1 MTKEEILASIDSMT
15 IYKDDVEVIQNLLK
29 YCNDTLFVKI
39 MEEIFLGNL
48 LFSDLKPIFNSSEYT
63 NLLEKSLSFQTAFSE
78 YYKKYSDLLTAKNLT
93 NDLKLVNLMTI
104 DRNIVFLEKKNQ
116 IYSILFSKSGDAM
129 TEFYQN
135 VALQDILNNPSNLD
149 NILLSVSDY
158 IVPIDYNYI
167 QLTEADTL
175 FMKQEQISEEEMKKI
190 KSVALRSANK
200 LNHRT

>member
-1 MTKEEILASIDSMT
+1 MTKEEILTSIDSMV

-48 LFSDLKPIFNSSEYT
+48 LFSDLKPIFNSPEYT

-78 YYKKYSDLLTAKNLT
+78 YYQKYSDLLTAKNLT

-116 IYSILFSKSGDAM
+116 IYSILFSKTGNAM

-190 KSVALRSANK
+190 KSVALWSANK

>member
-1 MTKEEILASIDSMT
+1 MTKEEILTSIDSMT

-48 LFSDLKPIFNSSEYT
+48 LFSDLKPIFNSPEYT
-63 NLLEKSLSFQTAFSE
+63 NILEKSLSFQTAFSE

-116 IYSILFSKSGDAM
+116 IYSILFSKTGNAM
-129 TEFYQN
+129 IEFYQN
-135 VALQDILNNPSNLD
+135 IALQDILNNPSNLD

>member
-1 MTKEEILASIDSMT
+1 MTKEEILTSIDSMT

-48 LFSDLKPIFNSSEYT
+48 LFSDLKPIFNSPEYT
-63 NLLEKSLSFQTAFSE
+63 NILEKSLSFQTAFSE

-116 IYSILFSKSGDAM
+116 IYSILFSKTGNAM

-135 VALQDILNNPSNLD
+135 IALQDILNNPSNLD

-158 IVPIDYNYI
+158 IIPIDYNYI

>member
-48 LFSDLKPIFNSSEYT
+48 LFSDLKPIFNSPEYT

-104 DRNIVFLEKKNQ
+104 DRNIVFLEKKNR
-116 IYSILFSKSGDAM
+116 IYSILFSKTGDAM

-135 VALQDILNNPSNLD
+135 IALQDILNNPSNLD

>member
-48 LFSDLKPIFNSSEYT
+48 LFSDLKPIFNSPEYT

-104 DRNIVFLEKKNQ
+104 DRNIVFLEKKNR
-116 IYSILFSKSGDAM
+116 IYSILFSKTGNAM

-135 VALQDILNNPSNLD
+135 IALQDILNNPSNLD

>member
-48 LFSDLKPIFNSSEYT
+48 LFSDLKPIFNSPEYT

-116 IYSILFSKSGDAM
+116 IYCFDLSSISK
-129 TEFYQN
+129 
-135 VALQDILNNPSNLD
+135 
-149 NILLSVSDY
+149 
-158 IVPIDYNYI
+158 
-167 QLTEADTL
+167 
-175 FMKQEQISEEEMKKI
+175 FM
-190 KSVALRSANK
+190 L
-200 LNHRT
+200 

>member
-48 LFSDLKPIFNSSEYT
+48 LFSDLKPIFNSPEYT

-104 DRNIVFLEKKNQ
+104 DQNIVFLEKKNQ
-116 IYSILFSKSGDAM
+116 IYSILFSKTGDAM

>member
-1 MTKEEILASIDSMT
+1 MTKEEILASIGSMT

-48 LFSDLKPIFNSSEYT
+48 LFSDLKPIFNSPEYT

-116 IYSILFSKSGDAM
+116 IYSILFSKTGDAM

>member
-48 LFSDLKPIFNSSEYT
+48 LFSDLKPIFNSPEYT

-116 IYSILFSKSGDAM
+116 IYSILFSKTGDAM

-135 VALQDILNNPSNLD
+135 IALQDILNNPSNLD

-190 KSVALRSANK
+190 KSVALWSANK

>member
-48 LFSDLKPIFNSSEYT
+48 LFSDLKPIFNSPEYT

-116 IYSILFSKSGDAM
+116 IYSILFSKTGDAM

-135 VALQDILNNPSNLD
+135 IALQDILNNPSNLD

>member
-1 MTKEEILASIDSMT
+1 MTKEEILASIGSMT

-48 LFSDLKPIFNSSEYT
+48 LFSDLKPIFNSPEYT

-116 IYSILFSKSGDAM
+116 IYSILFSKTGDAM

-135 VALQDILNNPSNLD
+135 IALQDILNNPSNLD

>member
-1 MTKEEILASIDSMT
+1 MTKEEILTSIDSMT

-48 LFSDLKPIFNSSEYT
+48 LFSDLKPIFNSPEYT
-63 NLLEKSLSFQTAFSE
+63 NILEKSLSFQTAFSE

-116 IYSILFSKSGDAM
+116 IYSILFSKTGDAM

-135 VALQDILNNPSNLD
+135 VALQDIMNNPSNLD

>member
-48 LFSDLKPIFNSSEYT
+48 LFSDLKPIFNSPEYT

-116 IYSILFSKSGDAM
+116 IYSILFSKTGDAM

-167 QLTEADTL
+167 QLTEADAL

>member
-48 LFSDLKPIFNSSEYT
+48 LFSDLKPIFNSPEYT
-63 NLLEKSLSFQTAFSE
+63 NILEKSLSFQTAFSE

-116 IYSILFSKSGDAM
+116 IYSILFSKTGDAM

-175 FMKQEQISEEEMKKI
+175 FMKQDQISEEEMKKI

>member
-48 LFSDLKPIFNSSEYT
+48 LFSDLKPIFNSPEYT

-116 IYSILFSKSGDAM
+116 IYSILFSKTGDAM

-190 KSVALRSANK
+190 KSVALWSANK

>member
-48 LFSDLKPIFNSSEYT
+48 LFSDLKPIFNSPEYT

>member
-48 LFSDLKPIFNSSEYT
+48 LFSDLKPIFNSPEYT

-104 DRNIVFLEKKNQ
+104 NQNIVFLEKKNQ
-116 IYSILFSKSGDAM
+116 IYSILFSKTGDAM

>member
-39 MEEIFLGNL
+39 MEEIFLSNL
-48 LFSDLKPIFNSSEYT
+48 LFSDLKPIFNSPEYT

-116 IYSILFSKSGDAM
+116 IYSILFSKTGDAM

>member
-1 MTKEEILASIDSMT
+1 MTKEEILTSIDSMT

-48 LFSDLKPIFNSSEYT
+48 LFSDLKPIFNSPEYT
-63 NLLEKSLSFQTAFSE
+63 NILEKSLSFQTAFSE

-116 IYSILFSKSGDAM
+116 IYSILFSKTGDAM

>member
-48 LFSDLKPIFNSSEYT
+48 LFSDLKPIFNSPEYT

-104 DRNIVFLEKKNQ
+104 DQNIVFLEKKNQ

>member
-15 IYKDDVEVIQNLLK
+15 IYKDDAEVIQNLLK

-48 LFSDLKPIFNSSEYT
+48 LFSDLKPIFNSPEYT

-116 IYSILFSKSGDAM
+116 IYSILFSKTGDAM

>member
-15 IYKDDVEVIQNLLK
+15 IYKDDVDVIQNLLK

-48 LFSDLKPIFNSSEYT
+48 LFSDLKPIFNSPEYT

-116 IYSILFSKSGDAM
+116 IYSILFSKTGDAM

>member
-48 LFSDLKPIFNSSEYT
+48 LFSDLKPIFNSPEYT
-63 NLLEKSLSFQTAFSE
+63 NILEKSLSFQTAFSE

-116 IYSILFSKSGDAM
+116 IYSILFSKTGDTM

>member
-1 MTKEEILASIDSMT
+1 M
-15 IYKDDVEVIQNLLK
+15 
-29 YCNDTLFVKI
+29 
-39 MEEIFLGNL
+39 
-48 LFSDLKPIFNSSEYT
+48 
-63 NLLEKSLSFQTAFSE
+63 
-78 YYKKYSDLLTAKNLT
+78 LTAKNLT

-116 IYSILFSKSGDAM
+116 IYSILFSKTGDAM

>member
-48 LFSDLKPIFNSSEYT
+48 LFSDLKPIFNSPEYT

-116 IYSILFSKSGDAM
+116 IYSILFSKTGDAM

>member
-1 MTKEEILASIDSMT
+1 MTKEEILTSIDSMT

-48 LFSDLKPIFNSSEYT
+48 LFSDLKPIFNSPEYT

-116 IYSILFSKSGDAM
+116 IYSILFSKTGDAM

>member
-1 MTKEEILASIDSMT
+1 MTKEEILTSIDSMT

-48 LFSDLKPIFNSSEYT
+48 LFSDLKPIFNSPEYT

-116 IYSILFSKSGDAM
+116 IYSILFSKTGNAM

-135 VALQDILNNPSNLD
+135 IALQDILNNPSNLD

>member
-15 IYKDDVEVIQNLLK
+15 IYKDDVGVIQNLLK

-48 LFSDLKPIFNSSEYT
+48 LFSDLKPIFNSPEYT